1 VKVGPSRT
9 KLSLRINGTRLG
21 EAPRPEA
28 VLTDAVT
35 PVVPVLP
42 ARTLPARRPVP
53 GLVIRDYRDTTDD
66 DGVAS

>member
-1 VKVGPSRT
+1 MKLGPSRT

-21 EAPRPEA
+21 EATRPEA
-28 VLTDAVT
+28 LTDEVTAVL
-35 PVVPVLP
+35 PVLP

-53 GLVIRDYRDTTDD
+53 GLVIRDYRDELDD